1 MGVIDEAESSINKL
15 NYLKNGNILNVNVKQ
30 ECCQIDGNEGKVY
43 DLSKAPPATK
53 LPILFNN
60 KQRNKFFS
68 KKSFRKTKGFYIP
81 YSLRNK
87 KLKVQNSSPKAA
99 RTFRCNKCG
108 FRAPSL
114 SFLQKHYKHHREPQK
129 DYVYKCCYCNYSTGS
144 KAYYEYHNTLHE
156 SKDDIKQEF

>member
-1 MGVIDEAESSINKL
+1 MGVIDEAESSINKF
-15 NYLKNGNILNVNVKQ
+15 NYLKNGNASYESMGTLANLDVKQ
-30 ECCQIDGNEGKVY
+30 ECRQIDENKGKIN
-43 DLSKAPPATK
+43 DLSKAPLATK
-53 LPILFNN
+53 LPI
-60 KQRNKFFS
+60 FS
-68 KKSFRKTKGFYIP
+68 KKSFRKTKGFYTP

-87 KLKVQNSSPKAA
+87 KLKAQNRSHKAA

-129 DYVYKCCYCNYSTGS
+129 DYVYKCCHCNYSTGS

-156 SKDDIKQEF
+156 SKDDLKQEF